1 MIWSRKSPWKFLS
14 VSCAVTLCFLTQPM
28 ITRRSLPGWVW
39 ARLNRDWQFFEG
51 SSLLVFQDHLTE
63 LHHATPKL
71 QHQFIDDAAR
81 VAAALT
87 KTFPDIKLNHG
98 LFGNA
103 EPHLHWHMIVRRET
117 DPTPRTTIW
126 ESDFPIMTKSEE
138 DFRSLAAKIRL
149 NLPPN

>member
-1 MIWSRKSPWKFLS
+1 MFSDPTNDHPEVIARLG
-14 VSCAVTLCFLTQPM
+14 VSTA
-28 ITRRSLPGWVW
+28 I
-39 ARLNRDWQFFEG
+39 LNRDWQFFEG
-51 SSLLVFQDHLTE
+51 STLLVFQDHLTE

-126 ESDFPIMTKSEE
+126 ESDFPIIQ
-138 DFRSLAAKIRL
+138 SLAYTWNPGEGRPIPPPTPCLFSPDEFK
-149 NLPPN
+149 NL

>member
-1 MIWSRKSPWKFLS
+1 VKIPQCFMCSDPMFSDPTNDHPQVIARLG
-14 VSCAVTLCFLTQPM
+14 VSTA
-28 ITRRSLPGWVW
+28 I
-39 ARLNRDWQFFEG
+39 LNRDWQFFEG
-51 SSLLVFQDHLTE
+51 STLLVFQDHLTE
-63 LHHATPKL
+63 LHHAIPKL